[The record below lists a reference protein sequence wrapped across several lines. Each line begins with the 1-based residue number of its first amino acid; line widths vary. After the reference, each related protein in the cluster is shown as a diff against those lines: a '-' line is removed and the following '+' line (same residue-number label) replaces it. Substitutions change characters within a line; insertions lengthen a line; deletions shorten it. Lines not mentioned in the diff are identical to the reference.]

1 MQHTCRSAL
10 PPRCNAAAPP
20 VPRAPY
26 LRTLSPHVSHP
37 APPHSPPPSTS
48 EPFPPSPLLSHSLPP
63 LVTPQDHRTRLG
75 CGPAGPQEIFDHPY
89 WRGIEWDLVP
99 LKKFDSPCRGLK
111 GPRKQKK
118 EGEKK
123 AEQIAADISEAEAE
137 GGDSEYAVGNWDFVS
152 PSAIIEEYMENIYL
166 CVSSI

>member
-1 MQHTCRSAL
+1 
-10 PPRCNAAAPP
+10 
-20 VPRAPY
+20 
-26 LRTLSPHVSHP
+26 VSHP

>member
-1 MQHTCRSAL
+1 M
-10 PPRCNAAAPP
+10 
-20 VPRAPY
+20 
-26 LRTLSPHVSHP
+26 
-37 APPHSPPPSTS
+37 
-48 EPFPPSPLLSHSLPP
+48 
-63 LVTPQDHRTRLG
+63 G
-75 CGPAGPQEIFDHPY
+75 CGPAGKQEIFDHPY

-99 LKKFDSPCRGLK
+99 LRKFDSPCKGLK

-166 CVSSI
+166 CVSSM